1 MGFHIA
7 TITSQDV
14 VLLRDRSTT
23 RFRNVFMLAASVFF
37 IIGITGLYFT
47 WHSKGYV
54 FIFFGV
60 FTGIA
65 AFLLGIGPVVV
76 RRRQAFDPL
85 QLTFSNSKGTLTVI
99 QDRAAIATA
108 CIPYSNIAFFGIREE
123 RESNS
128 NDRVTTASSYKYIVY
143 FRKKDGSTWE
153 LLETRS
159 QREAITMLEALQ
171 QNVKLSQPG
180 TCPPV
185 KTLSDKLETA
195 PAGSAAGISWRND
208 ALAQLLLFI
217 PIILL
222 IGGVLTFFWYAIT
235 GPFAGGQREW
245 FPAVILG
252 FISVIFLTVI
262 AGNTYKIIKD
272 SRTVYDLAIGR
283 SDFRYTESTRGGRIR
298 KEVIYKLSD
307 IKGVIY
313 NYRLS
318 KTESDIHIL
327 RQAEMEQHNRMLN
340 GDISFADIVPMLRA
354 SLNELQLHITALN
367 CTERLQLE
375 NWIQETIARHAA
387 AENR

>member
-1 MGFHIA
+1 
-7 TITSQDV
+7 
-14 VLLRDRSTT
+14 
-23 RFRNVFMLAASVFF
+23 MLVASVFF

-47 WHSKGYV
+47 WHSNGHV
-54 FIFFGV
+54 FVFFGV

-65 AFLLGIGPVVV
+65 AFLLFAGPLLV
-76 RRRQAFDPL
+76 RKRMAFDPL

-99 QDRAAIATA
+99 QDKAATTMA
-108 CIPYSNIAFFGIREE
+108 CISYSNIAFFGIREE

-128 NDRVTTASSYKYIVY
+128 NDRVSTASSYKYIVY

-153 LLETRS
+153 LQETRS

-171 QNVKLSQPG
+171 QNVKLQEPG

-185 KTLSDKLETA
+185 KTLSEKLQPA
-195 PAGSAAGISWRND
+195 AAGSAAGITWRND

-217 PIILL
+217 PIILF
-222 IGGVLTFFWYAIT
+222 IGTVLFFFWYTIT

-252 FISVIFLTVI
+252 FISAIFIAVI
-262 AGNTYKIIKD
+262 AGNMYKIIKD
-272 SRTVYDLAIGR
+272 SRTVYGLAIGR
-283 SDFRYTESTRGGRIR
+283 NEFRYTESARSGSIR
-298 KEVIYKLSD
+298 KEVIYTLDD

-327 RQAEMEQHNRMLN
+327 REAEMEQHNKMLN
-340 GDISFADIVPMLRA
+340 GAVSFADVLPMLRA

-375 NWIQETIARHAA
+375 NWIQETIARHAP

>member
-1 MGFHIA
+1 MSFRIA
-7 TITSQDV
+7 SVTPQDV

-37 IIGITGLYFT
+37 IIGITGLFFT
-47 WHSKGYV
+47 WPQQGHIFV
-54 FIFFGV
+54 FFCV

-65 AFLLGIGPVVV
+65 AFLLVIGPVLV

-99 QDRAAIATA
+99 QDRAATTMA
-108 CIPYSNIAFFGIREE
+108 CIPYSNILFFGIREE

-128 NDRVTTASSYKYIVY
+128 NDRVSTASSYKYIVY

-159 QREAITMLEALQ
+159 QRDAITMLEALQ
-171 QNVKLSQPG
+171 QNVKLQQPG

-185 KTLSDKLETA
+185 KTLSEKLQSA
-195 PAGSAAGISWRND
+195 PAGSAAGITWRND
-208 ALAQLLLFI
+208 ALAQLFLFV
-217 PIILL
+217 PIILF
-222 IGGVLTFFWYAIT
+222 IGAVLAFFWYAIT

-252 FISVIFLTVI
+252 FISAIFLAVI
-262 AGNTYKIIKD
+262 GGNTYKIIKD
-272 SRTVYDLAIGR
+272 SRTVYGLAIGR
-283 SDFRYTESTRGGRIR
+283 SDFRYTESSSSGRIR
-298 KEVIYKLSD
+298 KEIIYTLD
-307 IKGVIY
+307 EIKGVIY

-340 GDISFADIVPMLRA
+340 GDISFSDLLPMLRA

-375 NWIQETIARHAA
+375 NWIQETIARHTAI
-387 AENR
+387 ENR

>member
-7 TITSQDV
+7 SVTPQDV

-23 RFRNVFMLAASVFF
+23 RFRNVFVLAASVFF
-37 IIGITGLYFT
+37 IIGMTGLYFT
-47 WHSKGYV
+47 WHSKGYTFV
-54 FIFFGV
+54 FFGV
-60 FTGIA
+60 FAGIA
-65 AFLLGIGPVVV
+65 AFLLVAGPLIV
-76 RRRQAFDPL
+76 RKRQAFDPL

-99 QDRAAIATA
+99 QDKAAATVA
-108 CIPYSNIAFFGIREE
+108 CIPYSNILLFGIREE
-123 RESNS
+123 RQSNS
-128 NDRVTTASSYKYIVY
+128 NDRVTTTSSYKYIVY

-171 QNVKLSQPG
+171 QNVNLQQPG
-180 TCPPV
+180 SCPPV
-185 KTLSDKLETA
+185 KTLSEKLQQTS
-195 PAGSAAGISWRND
+195 PGSAAGISWQNN
-208 ALAQLLLFI
+208 APGQLLLFI
-217 PIILL
+217 PIVLF
-222 IGGVLTFFWYAIT
+222 IGSVLAFFWYAIT

-252 FISVIFLTVI
+252 FISAIFLVVI
-262 AGNTYKIIKD
+262 AGNIYKIIKD
-272 SRTVYDLAIGR
+272 SRTVYGLAIGR
-283 SDFRYTESTRGGRIR
+283 SDFRYTESSRSGRLR
-298 KEVIYKLSD
+298 KEIIYTPGD

-327 RQAEMEQHNRMLN
+327 RQAEMEQHNKMLN
-340 GDISFADIVPMLRA
+340 GDISFADVLPMLRA

-375 NWIQETIARHAA
+375 NWIQEAIARHTA
-387 AENR
+387 AEKL